1 MSAGY
6 ANTSPANRDAMA
18 LTRRYKDAYRVA
30 NVVVG
35 AGNLIKGI
43 GIVVAIIIALGSFA
57 LGTQANGDTGMAI
70 MVAGVAFAVVVG
82 LMLFIGGV
90 LTAAQ
95 GQVLQASLD
104 SAVNSSPFLNND
116 HRKDILALSQSQA
129 TDASVLD
136 SYS

>member
-1 MSAGY
+1 MSTGY

-43 GIVVAIIIALGSFA
+43 GLVVAIIIALGSFG

-82 LMLFIGGV
+82 LMFFIGGV
-90 LTAAQ
+90 LTATQ

-104 SAVNSSPFLNND
+104 SAVNSSPFLNNE
-116 HRKDILALSQSQA
+116 HRQDILALSQA
-129 TDASVLD
+129 TDASAFD